1 MRIFIISNSLT
12 NGGAERVGANL
23 ANIFVRS
30 GHEVSLFT
38 DLSQP
43 ATYAIDT
50 AVTCYSWRG
59 DLYNKVYK
67 WFYAIR
73 LIRRH
78 IKADHPD
85 IILGMMHLCSFI
97 GRVAAVHSHVPV
109 VLTIHHAIHHAS
121 VRYSLITRLADRWM
135 PLFFSGTTV
144 LTRVDADYYKSHD
157 IPVFVMPNPLTFQP
171 SLVVPKK
178 EKMILA
184 AGRLSTV
191 YIKGCD
197 LLIKAWSM
205 IAADYP
211 EWTLV
216 IAGDGSEKDK
226 QTLREM
232 IPDERVCQRILLV
245 GHQRDML
252 PWYQKAAVFVLSSR
266 SEGMPMVLLEAMSQG
281 CAPLATD
288 NDGRTR
294 EIITNSGEGLIC
306 HPDVA
311 SLSESLRRLLADD
324 TLRSQL
330 QQGALRR
337 SSSFSPDRI
346 ERRWEDLFLSLT
358 NKHGG

>member
-12 NGGAERVGANL
+12 NGGAERVGVNL

-43 ATYAIDT
+43 TTYAIDT

-73 LIRRH
+73 LIRRQ

-109 VLTIHHAIHHAS
+109 VLTIHHAVHHMS

-144 LTRVDADYYKSHD
+144 LTRVDADYYKRHD
-157 IPVFVMPNPLTFQP
+157 VSVFVMPNPLTFQP
-171 SLVVPKK
+171 ALVVPKK

-184 AGRLSTV
+184 AGRLSAV
-191 YIKGCD
+191 HIKGWD
-197 LLIKAWSM
+197 LLIKVWSM
-205 IAADYP
+205 LAADYP

-226 QTLREM
+226 QALREM
-232 IPDERVCQRILLV
+232 IPDERVCQRVLLV

-311 SLSESLRRLLADD
+311 SLSEG
-324 TLRSQL
+324 LRSLLTGDILRARL

>member
-73 LIRRH
+73 LIHRH

-109 VLTIHHAIHHAS
+109 LLTIHHAVHHMS
-121 VRYSLITRLADRWM
+121 VRYSLITRFADRWM
-135 PLFFSGTTV
+135 PLLYSGTTV

-171 SLVVPKK
+171 ALAVPKK

-184 AGRLSTV
+184 AGRLSAIH
-191 YIKGCD
+191 IKGWD

-205 IAADYP
+205 LAADYP

-216 IAGDGSEKDK
+216 I
-226 QTLREM
+226 
-232 IPDERVCQRILLV
+232 
-245 GHQRDML
+245 
-252 PWYQKAAVFVLSSR
+252 
-266 SEGMPMVLLEAMSQG
+266 
-281 CAPLATD
+281 
-288 NDGRTR
+288 
-294 EIITNSGEGLIC
+294 
-306 HPDVA
+306 
-311 SLSESLRRLLADD
+311 
-324 TLRSQL
+324 
-330 QQGALRR
+330 
-337 SSSFSPDRI
+337 
-346 ERRWEDLFLSLT
+346 
-358 NKHGG
+358 

>member
-1 MRIFIISNSLT
+1 MKIFIISNSLT
-12 NGGAERVGANL
+12 NGGAERVGVNL
-23 ANIFVRS
+23 ANIFVRC

-67 WFYAIR
+67 WFHAIR

-78 IKADHPD
+78 IKEDHPD
-85 IILGMMHLCSFI
+85 MIIGMMHLCSFI
-97 GRVAAVHSHVPV
+97 GRVAAGHSHVPV
-109 VLTIHHAIHHAS
+109 VLTIHHAIHHAW
-121 VRYSLITRLADRWM
+121 VRYSVTTRLADRWM

-144 LTRVDADYYKSHD
+144 LTRVDADYYKRHD
-157 IPVFVMPNPLTFQP
+157 VSVFVMPNPLTFQP
-171 SLVVPKK
+171 ALTVPKK

-184 AGRLSTV
+184 AGRLSAV
-191 YIKGCD
+191 HIKGWD

-232 IPDERVCQRILLV
+232 IPDERVCQRVLLV

-306 HPDVA
+306 QPDVA
-311 SLSESLRRLLADD
+311 SLSKG
-324 TLRSQL
+324 LRSLLTGDMLRTRL

-337 SSSFSPDRI
+337 SSSFLPNRI

>member
-1 MRIFIISNSLT
+1 M
-12 NGGAERVGANL
+12 
-23 ANIFVRS
+23 
-30 GHEVSLFT
+30 
-38 DLSQP
+38 
-43 ATYAIDT
+43 
-50 AVTCYSWRG
+50 
-59 DLYNKVYK
+59 
-67 WFYAIR
+67 
-73 LIRRH
+73 
-78 IKADHPD
+78 
-85 IILGMMHLCSFI
+85 
-97 GRVAAVHSHVPV
+97 
-109 VLTIHHAIHHAS
+109 S

-135 PLFFSGTTV
+135 PLLFSGTTV

-171 SLVVPKK
+171 ALTVPKK

-184 AGRLSTV
+184 AGRLSAV
-191 YIKGCD
+191 HIKGWD

-205 IAADYP
+205 LAADYP

-232 IPDERVCQRILLV
+232 IPEERVCQRVLLV
-245 GHQRDML
+245 GHQQDML

-306 HPDVA
+306 RPEVTY
-311 SLSESLRRLLADD
+311 LLEG
-324 TLRSQL
+324 LRSLLTGDILRARL

-346 ERRWEDLFLSLT
+346 GRRWEDLFLSLT